1 MIESAL
7 AAFPVASSEL
17 LSRRELLRRTDA
29 KYLLERPAL
38 EAWIAELGDEYAILR
53 AGDQPIATY
62 QNLYFDT
69 PDLRCF
75 HDHRR
80 GRRIRRKVRIRHYPE
95 RSLSFLEVKIKRS
108 DVVTDKRRRPVE
120 YGAESLGDRERAF
133 LAKHAPELDLVPALR
148 IDYRR
153 IALVHL
159 HEEER
164 LTIDLDLVAE
174 YGEQR
179 GAFGGAVIVEL
190 KRPPH
195 SRASTPA
202 VRALAR
208 FRERALSKYCA
219 ATVRLRPDVRH
230 NRLLPALRCL
240 SAFGGLP

>member
-1 MIESAL
+1 MIERAL
-7 AAFPVASSEL
+7 AALPPASSEL

-29 KYLLERPAL
+29 KYLLDRSTL
-38 EAWIAELGDEYAILR
+38 EVLVAELGDSYAVLR
-53 AGDQPIATY
+53 AGVESIATY

-69 PDLRCF
+69 ADLMCF

-80 GRRIRRKVRIRHYPE
+80 GRRIRRKVRIRHYPD
-95 RSLSFLEVKIKRS
+95 RRLSFLEVKIKRG
-108 DVVTDKRRRPVE
+108 DLVTDKRRRPIE
-120 YGAESLGDRERAF
+120 FGLESLGEREREF
-133 LAKHAPELDLVPALR
+133 LAKHAPDLDLAPVIR

-164 LTIDLDLVAE
+164 LTIDLEIVAAH
-174 YGEQR
+174 GDAR
-179 GAFGGAVIVEL
+179 KAFEGAVIVEL

-195 SRASTPA
+195 SHASTPA
-202 VRALAR
+202 LHALAR

-230 NRLLPALRCL
+230 NRLLPTLR
-240 SAFGGLP
+240 GLP